1 MTTPN
6 EAFKLIAYIPL
17 AILLIGMVVSLRRLF
32 WIIGE
37 EVWNCHGWK
46 LFKHPTL
53 KPGVRVTIKPPSWRS
68 FVHAE
73 GCTGTIQKQVYRTL
87 WTVLIDG
94 EVEPHIYYIEE
105 MEIAAC
111 PKAYEELFL

>member
-1 MTTPN
+1 MTTPD
-6 EAFKLIAYIPL
+6 EVPKLIATVLITVPSV
-17 AILLIGMVVSLRRLF
+17 AILGRLF
-32 WIIGE
+32 WIMGE
-37 EVWNCHGWK
+37 EVWSCHGWK

-73 GCTGTIQKQVYRTL
+73 GCTGTIQKQVYKTL
-87 WTVLIDG
+87 WSVLIDG
-94 EVEPHIYYIEE
+94 EVEPYRYYIEE

>member
-1 MTTPN
+1 MTQQIGTLV
-6 EAFKLIAYIPL
+6 AQVSL
-17 AILLIGMVVSLRRLF
+17 AALLINMVVTLGRLF

-53 KPGVRVTIKPPSWRS
+53 KPGVRVTIKPPSRRS
-68 FVHAE
+68 FVRAE
-73 GCTGTIQKQVYRTL
+73 GCTGTIQKQVYKTL
-87 WTVLIDG
+87 WSVLIDG
-94 EVEPHIYYIEE
+94 EVEPYRYYIEE

-111 PKAYEELFL
+111 PKAYEELFI